1 MDLLALPLAAERPE
15 PLACD
20 LPSSILI
27 VLQLQVQE
35 LNQSQHS
42 NERSTKWL
50 DSTMKALYAL
60 SETVGEGVGLV
71 GLRT

>member
-1 MDLLALPLAAERPE
+1 MVPFALPIAAELLA
-15 PLACD
+15 CH

-35 LNQSQHS
+35 LNLSQHR
-42 NERSTKWL
+42 NEISTKWRG
-50 DSTMKALYAL
+50 STVKTPHTFSG

>member
-1 MDLLALPLAAERPE
+1 MVPFALPIAAELLA
-15 PLACD
+15 CH

-35 LNQSQHS
+35 LNQSQNRS
-42 NERSTKWL
+42 ERST
-50 DSTMKALYAL
+50 TAKALYVF

>member
-1 MDLLALPLAAERPE
+1 MDLLALPLAAE

-35 LNQSQHS
+35 LNQSQYS

-50 DSTMKALYAL
+50 DSTMKALYAFL
-60 SETVGEGVGLV
+60 ETVGEGVGLV
-71 GLRT
+71 GLRHELI